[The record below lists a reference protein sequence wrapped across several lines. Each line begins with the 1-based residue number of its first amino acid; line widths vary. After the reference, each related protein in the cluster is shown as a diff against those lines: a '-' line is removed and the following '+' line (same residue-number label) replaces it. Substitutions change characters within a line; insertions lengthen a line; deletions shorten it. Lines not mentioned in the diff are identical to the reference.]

1 MADVTLTY
9 KGATIAELDDSGSK
23 TIRTAGKFCEGDIG
37 VEYVKPSGGYTVDQ
51 IAQQGYPIGAIELS
65 VTTVGESCF
74 QRRNQITSVRAPNA
88 TYLATNAFM
97 FCPSMVSLFAPN
109 AELGQNAAG
118 NCTSLTEA
126 VVKGAR
132 SFQTY
137 IFRADSALAVCD
149 WTGSVGIGK
158 EDFTGC
164 SSLATVILRSPTIV
178 VLGNINAFNNTP
190 FSSGGTGGTIYIPKS
205 LYDHLGD
212 GTAQDYQAATN
223 WATVHGYGTI
233 TWAQIEGSSYETQ
246 YADGTPI
253 PTE

>member
-9 KGATIAELDDSGSK
+9 KGATVAELSDSGSK
-23 TIRTAGKFCEGDIG
+23 TLRTAGKYCEADIG

-51 IAQQGYPIGAIELS
+51 LAQQGYPIGAIELS

-88 TYLATNAFM
+88 TYLAPSAFGY
-97 FCPSMVSLFAPN
+97 CTSMVSLFAPN
-109 AELGQNAAG
+109 ATVGDRVAEH
-118 NCTSLTEA
+118 CTSLTTA
-126 VVKGAR
+126 VVKGAHYF
-132 SFQTY
+132 SSY
-137 IFRADSALAVCD
+137 IFRFDSALAVCD

-158 EDFTGC
+158 ENFTGC

-178 VLGNINAFNNTP
+178 ALGNIYAFNSTP
-190 FSSGGTGGTIYIPKS
+190 FASGGTGGTIYIPKT

-212 GTAQDYQAATN
+212 GSSLDYKAATN

-233 TWAQIEGSSYETQ
+233 TWAAIEGSIYETQ